1 MKIDIW
7 SDVICPFC
15 YIGKR
20 KLEAALEQTGIEA
33 QIEWHSFELNPDSPR
48 YYGVPLQELMSQLYR
63 ISPDRALEILNHEE
77 QEARRVGLDF
87 QWRIAKPGNTF
98 DAHRLI
104 HLAKHYGLLENEVKE
119 RFLRA
124 YFTEGKDIGDPQ
136 ILRALAIETGLP
148 PQEIDGVLSSDRFAD
163 EVRTDELDAR
173 NRGIRGVPYFVF
185 NDQASISGARDVEVF
200 INVLREQA
208 DLLAMQTGI
217 DAGPEPA
224 SEDDE
229 MCKDGFCEIKK

>member
-33 QIEWHSFELNPDSPR
+33 KIEWHSFELNPDSPR
-48 YYGVPLQELMSQLYR
+48 YYGVPLQEVMRQLYG
-63 ISPDRALEILNHEE
+63 ISPDRALEILTHEE

-104 HLAKHYGLLENEVKE
+104 HLARHHGLSDKVKE

-136 ILRALAIETGLP
+136 LLRSLAIETGLP
-148 PQEIDGVLSSDRFAD
+148 PQEVEGVLSSDRFAN
-163 EVRTDELDAR
+163 EVRIDELDAR
-173 NRGIRGVPYFVF
+173 KRGIRGVPYFVF
-185 NDQASISGARDVEVF
+185 NDRASISGARDVEEF
-200 INVLREQA
+200 INILREQA
-208 DLLAMQTGI
+208 DSLTLQNNIT
-217 DAGPEPA
+217 AGPESA
-224 SEDDE
+224 SEDAG